1 MCKRFCF
8 LIFVLIQTLIAQ
20 ESTPFSL
27 DSSDIS
33 QVASLAGADLASSSF
48 VLDSKDKKRV
58 LAISDFNNVSDFD
71 VDIHLLARE
80 LVTEIV
86 NSKSFTLTGAFAGNA
101 FNADPS
107 LDKIRALRNS
117 EEFSDIIPKGSL
129 IAPKYS
135 LSARIGN
142 DIVTQGKLNIV
153 TYSFIFSI
161 VNLETGLVEWDYIE
175 RIKKGSKENLPSL
188 DRESP
193 YGRICKSNSLDR
205 KKVKQACE
213 IAISEIWS
221 GSFEDVPKNKQEL
234 LFTYSKMAC
243 ELDSAFGCR
252 AFGASYKFIKNDFS
266 NANKYY
272 AKSCDLKDGGGCYNL
287 SILYEYAQ
295 GTNQDIPLAKKYAK
309 LACDYGYGGGCEN
322 LKLLEKYSDTESYDK
337 YSLMYKNH
345 CEMGIGIACGNLST
359 YYYHGMGG
367 LNKNPTKARIL
378 LEKGCKLKDIDSCYQ
393 LGLWEMQGLGGSL
406 KDVNKA
412 LEHTKFACESNTKT
426 NCQAVQKLDEE
437 EQYLYKCEL
446 NVENIAM
453 SACYTLGGMYEHGF
467 DTLKRNIP
475 EAIKYYKKACDGG
488 LDNACNAYNN
498 AQQKLK

>member
-1 MCKRFCF
+1 MFKKFCVVVF
-8 LIFVLIQTLIAQ
+8 FVFSLAIAQ
-20 ESTPFSL
+20 EQTPFSL
-27 DSSDIS
+27 NSNDIA

-48 VLDSKDKKRV
+48 VLDSKEKKRI

-80 LVTEIV
+80 LVSDMTS
-86 NSKSFTLTGAFAGNA
+86 SKLFALSAAIAGNA

-135 LSARIGN
+135 LSARISN
-142 DIVTQGKLNIV
+142 DVVTQGKLNIV
-153 TYSFIFSI
+153 TYHFIFSI

-175 RIKKGSKENLPSL
+175 HIKKSSKENLPSL

-193 YGRICKSNSLDR
+193 YGRACRSNVLD
-205 KKVKQACE
+205 KKEIKKACE

-234 LFTYSKMAC
+234 LFTYSKRAC

-252 AFGASYKFIKNDFS
+252 AFGTSYKFINNDFS
-266 NANKYY
+266 NAIKYY
-272 AKSCDLKDGGGCYNL
+272 TKSCDLKDGGGCYNL
-287 SILYEYAQ
+287 AILYEYAQ
-295 GTNQDIPLAKKYAK
+295 GTKQDISLAKKYAK
-309 LACDYGYGGGCEN
+309 LACDYGYKAGCEN

-337 YSLMYKNH
+337 DSLMYKKH
-345 CEMGIGIACGNLST
+345 CEMGIGIACGNLSF
-359 YYYHGMGG
+359 YYMHGIAG
-367 LNKNPTKARIL
+367 LNKNPTKARML
-378 LEKGCKLKDIDSCYQ
+378 FEKGCELKDINSCYQ
-393 LGLWEMQGLGGSL
+393 LGLWEMQGLGGTL

-412 LEHTKFACESNTKT
+412 LLHVKLACESNTQT
-426 NCQAVQKLDEE
+426 NCQSVQKLSEE
-437 EQYLYKCEL
+437 QQYLYKCEA
-446 NVENIAM
+446 NAENIAM

-467 DTLKRNIP
+467 DTLKSNMP
-475 EAIKYYKKACDGG
+475 EAIKYYKKACDAG
-488 LDNACNAYNN
+488 LNNACSAYNN